1 VFKLLGPT
9 LVPFLHGLFVFQ
21 ASIRE
26 LYEKVCAMTGVPQEK
41 AHIWDYFDKRKNGLL
56 DPLSYKSLE
65 ESSLHMDQDV
75 SI

>member
-1 VFKLLGPT
+1 MVLMHSQRLFVFKLLGPT

-41 AHIWDYFDKRKNGLL
+41 VCFSRCFI
-56 DPLSYKSLE
+56 SI
-65 ESSLHMDQDV
+65 SSFC
-75 SI
+75 